1 MVVDFHSHILPHVDD
16 GSRSLEDSLQML
28 RMEARQGVDHVILT
42 PHFYPQQDSPERFL
56 ERRAKAWK
64 RLKAAMAKEEG
75 LPKVSLGAEVYFY
88 NGMSQSEALY
98 QLTIEEK
105 RCILLEMPHAPWT
118 ESMFQEIAAIK
129 SRLGLT
135 PIIAHIDRYVAPF
148 RTFRIPE
155 RLEEL
160 PVYVQANGDFFL
172 RKSTA
177 KMALRML
184 KRGQIHLLGSD
195 CHDKISRNPNL
206 EDALKV
212 ISERLGDEAVAFI
225 RDCQD
230 RVLSL

>member
-28 RMEARQGVDHVILT
+28 RMEARQGVNHVILT

-88 NGMSQSEALY
+88 YGMSQSEALH
-98 QLTIEEK
+98 QLTIEDK

-148 RTFRIPE
+148 RTFHIPE

-195 CHDKISRNPNL
+195 CHDKTSRKPNL

-212 ISERLGDEAVAFI
+212 ISERLGDEATAFI
-225 RDCQD
+225 GDCQD
-230 RVLSL
+230 RVLRL